1 MKVLKRAMIMLITIL
16 LVISMLSSQV
26 FAIGKVTLGI
36 EDNNMEQ
43 QEKSEDDEVIEDEEI
58 KSQTVEQKQE
68 ELSVEYRAHVQDMG
82 WQDYVTAGTQVGT
95 TGQNKKIEALNIRL
109 VNNNSNIKIKYTSY
123 IEDNG
128 WQGIV
133 ADGEQ
138 TGTTGKNLK
147 MEAIR
152 IWLEGTD
159 EYSVAYRTHIQDFGW
174 LDWEYDGEIAGNLGD
189 NKKIEAVEI
198 KIVPKETAQMT
209 VSYSSHVQDLGW
221 EETRP
226 EYDISGTTGQ
236 NKKIEAI
243 KINLNNAP
251 ENVAIKY
258 KTYVEN
264 DGWKE
269 WSSNGEISGTTGL
282 NKKVFGIRIKLE
294 GTDEYSVQYR
304 VHVQDVGWMNWVKN
318 GEIAGKISQDKKIEA
333 IQIRLIKEKNEYPNE
348 IGLEYYT
355 YLQGSSIKE
364 DTIQTDGEI
373 SGTTGEDRKV
383 EAISIE
389 LTNAPEGA
397 HVEYSTHVE
406 NIGWTDYVRDGEVS
420 GVLGQGL
427 KIESI
432 KIRLVGLD
440 GYSIE
445 YKTHIQDLGWT
456 GWSMNDGESGT
467 TGQNKKME
475 AIMIRLKEQKYLT
488 GIDVSKWQG
497 EINFDK
503 LVASDKIDYIIP
515 RIGWYSESKRQF
527 NADEQFERNY
537 KEAKAR
543 NIPLGA
549 YLYSYATNV
558 EEAKREAEATVNYL
572 KSIGCTDFDLPIFF
586 DIEDSTQVNLGKD
599 LTAQIAIT
607 YCEILKDAGFEVG
620 VYTYESFFN
629 DSMSLSA
636 LPGDYSLWVANFNF
650 STGGQFPAHSD
661 IYRFSNQYDM
671 WQYTEEGTI
680 DGIDGPVDM
689 NICYRL
695 Y

>member
-1 MKVLKRAMIMLITIL
+1 
-16 LVISMLSSQV
+16 
-26 FAIGKVTLGI
+26 
-36 EDNNMEQ
+36 
-43 QEKSEDDEVIEDEEI
+43 
-58 KSQTVEQKQE
+58 
-68 ELSVEYRAHVQDMG
+68 
-82 WQDYVTAGTQVGT
+82 
-95 TGQNKKIEALNIRL
+95 
-109 VNNNSNIKIKYTSY
+109 
-123 IEDNG
+123 
-128 WQGIV
+128 
-133 ADGEQ
+133 
-138 TGTTGKNLK
+138 
-147 MEAIR
+147 
-152 IWLEGTD
+152 
-159 EYSVAYRTHIQDFGW
+159 
-174 LDWEYDGEIAGNLGD
+174 
-189 NKKIEAVEI
+189 
-198 KIVPKETAQMT
+198 
-209 VSYSSHVQDLGW
+209 
-221 EETRP
+221 
-226 EYDISGTTGQ
+226 
-236 NKKIEAI
+236 
-243 KINLNNAP
+243 
-251 ENVAIKY
+251 
-258 KTYVEN
+258 
-264 DGWKE
+264 
-269 WSSNGEISGTTGL
+269 
-282 NKKVFGIRIKLE
+282 
-294 GTDEYSVQYR
+294 
-304 VHVQDVGWMNWVKN
+304 MNWVKN

-650 STGGQFPAHSD
+650 STGGQFPAPSD